1 MALDLAAL
9 TVGLRVTG
17 GAVSAGIWASIL
29 AGPPISMGVAAA
41 LRAAFRSLSGR
52 IESRLTEYGER
63 VRLQAWAQAI
73 SRVDN
78 AAPENARRVAG
89 PVLEEVASGQAPSP
103 ALWIAAVL
111 ADATLRDDLLASGF
125 LTPLAER
132 VRAGTGCGRA
142 YHAPI
147 RAAGGRFARS
157 GGPAAA
163 RRGASPPW
171 RRQ

>member
-1 MALDLAAL
+1 LALDLAAL

-78 AAPENARRVAG
+78 AALENARRVAG
-89 PVLEEVASGQAPSP
+89 PVLEEVAPSP
-103 ALWIAAVL
+103 ALWMAAVL

-125 LTPLAER
+125 LTPSR
-132 VRAGTGCGRA
+132 R
-142 YHAPI
+142 
-147 RAAGGRFARS
+147 ARS
-157 GGPAAA
+157 GGHGLRA
-163 RRGASPPW
+163 RVSRSDSSG
-171 RRQ
+171 RRTLRS